1 MTGIGKVTAKGQTTI
16 PREVR
21 AAMSVEPGDLIA
33 WDVDP
38 DGLVRVRRVE
48 AVDVEYLRAIE
59 TTLGEWSSPE
69 DDEAYRG
76 L

>member
-1 MTGIGKVTAKGQTTI
+1 MTGIGKVTAKAQTTI
-16 PREVR
+16 PRKVR
-21 AAMSVEPGDLIA
+21 TAMAIEPGDLIA

-48 AVDVEYLRAIE
+48 PVDVEYLRAIE
-59 TTLGEWSSPE
+59 TTLDEWTSPE

>member
-59 TTLGEWSSPE
+59 TTLDEWTSPE